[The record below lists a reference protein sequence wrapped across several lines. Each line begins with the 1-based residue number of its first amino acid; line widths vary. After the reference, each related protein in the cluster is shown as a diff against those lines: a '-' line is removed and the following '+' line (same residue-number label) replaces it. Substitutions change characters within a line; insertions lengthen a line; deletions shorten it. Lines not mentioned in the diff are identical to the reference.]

1 LLTINLTLD
10 FTGLNENEQQF
21 SLYPNPVKDIFIL
34 NVVPELLGQEL
45 EMMDIEGKSVISPMI
60 SAVNQSINVQHLPSG
75 IYFVKIGEA
84 VQKLLV
90 E

>member
-1 LLTINLTLD
+1 
-10 FTGLNENEQQF
+10 
-21 SLYPNPVKDIFIL
+21 VKDIFIL

>member
-1 LLTINLTLD
+1 
-10 FTGLNENEQQF
+10 
-21 SLYPNPVKDIFIL
+21 
-34 NVVPELLGQEL
+34 
-45 EMMDIEGKSVISPMI
+45 MMNIEGKSVISPMI
-60 SAVNQSINVQHLPSG
+60 SAVNQSINVQYLPSG